1 MERQWTS
8 HRSKLDASTPEPRFL
23 SNDEFAFVARRTPLA
38 SFDII
43 TRDADGN
50 VLVGLRTNEPAKGM
64 YFVPGGIVR
73 KNETL
78 ANAFARILESEIGLK
93 ASLLEAKFIGVYEH
107 IYETNTQGEHGY
119 GTHCIVLAHELNL
132 VERPQIVSDTEHVE
146 FRWMS
151 PLEIA
156 SSPDVHPNTQAYF
169 HNGGSMTSDKRPWS
183 PGDGA
188 GLPYGR

>member
-8 HRSKLDASTPEPRFL
+8 HRSKLDVSTTEPRFL
-23 SNDEFAFVARRTPLA
+23 SNDEFAFVVRRPPLA
-38 SFDII
+38 SFDFI

-93 ASLLEAKFIGVYEH
+93 ASLLEATFTKVEAALTLLRLSINIKFS
-107 IYETNTQGEHGY
+107 T
-119 GTHCIVLAHELNL
+119 
-132 VERPQIVSDTEHVE
+132 ERS
-146 FRWMS
+146 
-151 PLEIA
+151 
-156 SSPDVHPNTQAYF
+156 
-169 HNGGSMTSDKRPWS
+169 
-183 PGDGA
+183 
-188 GLPYGR
+188 

>member
-1 MERQWTS
+1 MEQQWTP
-8 HRSKLDASTPEPRFL
+8 HESKLDGITTEPRFL
-23 SNDEFAFVARRTPLA
+23 SNDEFAFVVRCTPLV

-43 TRDADGN
+43 VRDDDGN

-64 YFVPGGIVR
+64 YFVPGGIIR

-78 ANAFARILESEIGLK
+78 ANAFARILKSEIGLK
-93 ASLLEAKFIGVYEH
+93 ASLSEAKLIGVYEH

-119 GTHCIVLAHELNL
+119 GTHYIVLAHELNL
-132 VERPQIVSDTEHVE
+132 VERPQIVRDNQHVE

-169 HNGGSMTSDKRPWS
+169 AMGNMTRDKR
-183 PGDGA
+183 
-188 GLPYGR
+188 RF